1 MITGYNTSKGEAI
14 FMEVKTFY
22 NGNTMPQIGLGTFR
36 VENDENCMESVKYA
50 IEQGYR
56 SIDTAKFM
64 GMKNKLVLVFVPD
77 WNQLELLEKT
87 YLLLQN
93 YILKILVVKV
103 AAAYEASLSRLG
115 LKYLDLY
122 LVHWPGTNEAVM
134 VDTWKG
140 MEDLYKNNKVKNIG
154 VSNFEPEHLE
164 ALLAQV
170 SIKPVINQVE
180 YHPYLTQHKLKLYL
194 AAQHIVMESWS
205 PLMNAQILNDETI
218 KDIAQEL
225 GKSPAQVVLRWN
237 VQHGVVT
244 IPKSVTPNRISENF
258 QIFDFELSD
267 EQMTRIDGLNQDKRI
282 GPDPKLLKARKQ
294 IGEFL
299 IWSDKLSTLGNRH
312 IA

>member
-1 MITGYNTSKGEAI
+1 
-14 FMEVKTFY
+14 MEVKTFY

-50 IEQGYR
+50 IERGYR
-56 SIDTAKFM
+56 SIDTAKVYGNEEQVGAGIRAGLESTGIAREDLFITS
-64 GMKNKLVLVFVPD
+64 KLYFED
-77 WNQLELLEKT
+77 FGREN
-87 YLLLQN
+87 
-93 YILKILVVKV
+93 V

-140 MEDLYKNNKVKNIG
+140 MEDLYKNNKAKNIG

-237 VQHGVVT
+237 VQHGVVI

-282 GPDPKLLKARKQ
+282 GPDPKTFE
-294 IGEFL
+294 G
-299 IWSDKLSTLGNRH
+299 
-312 IA
+312 

>member
-1 MITGYNTSKGEAI
+1 
-14 FMEVKTFY
+14 MEVKTFY
-22 NGNTMPQIGLGTFR
+22 NGNTMPKIGLGTFR

-56 SIDTAKFM
+56 SIDTAKVYGNEEQVGAGIRAGLESTGIAREDLFITS
-64 GMKNKLVLVFVPD
+64 KLYFED
-77 WNQLELLEKT
+77 FGREN
-87 YLLLQN
+87 
-93 YILKILVVKV
+93 V

-205 PLMNAQILNDETI
+205 PLMNAQ
-218 KDIAQEL
+218 
-225 GKSPAQVVLRWN
+225 
-237 VQHGVVT
+237 HGVVT

-282 GPDPKLLKARKQ
+282 GPDPKTFE
-294 IGEFL
+294 G
-299 IWSDKLSTLGNRH
+299 
-312 IA
+312 

>member
-1 MITGYNTSKGEAI
+1 MTGYNTSDIYGI
-14 FMEVKTFY
+14 NHFIMETRS
-22 NGNTMPQIGLGTFR
+22 IGLFVWKRLYGGGAG
-36 VENDENCMESVKYA
+36 M
-50 IEQGYR
+50 EQG
-56 SIDTAKFM
+56 T
-64 GMKNKLVLVFVPD
+64 VWD
-77 WNQLELLEKT
+77 WNVNKNYFKIMLYSTLLARVRT
-87 YLLLQN
+87 
-93 YILKILVVKV
+93 
-103 AAAYEASLSRLG
+103 
-115 LKYLDLY
+115 
-122 LVHWPGTNEAVM
+122 EAVM

-267 EQMTRIDGLNQDKRI
+267 EQMTRIDGLNQDKRELDLI
-282 GPDPKLLKARKQ
+282 QNFLKARKQ
-294 IGEFL
+294 IGEF
-299 IWSDKLSTLGNRH
+299 
-312 IA
+312 

>member
-1 MITGYNTSKGEAI
+1 
-14 FMEVKTFY
+14 MEVKTFY
-22 NGNTMPQIGLGTFR
+22 NGNTMPKIGLGTFR

-56 SIDTAKFM
+56 SIDTAKVYGNEEQVGAGIRAGLESTGIAREDLFITS
-64 GMKNKLVLVFVPD
+64 KLYFED
-77 WNQLELLEKT
+77 FGREN
-87 YLLLQN
+87 
-93 YILKILVVKV
+93 V

-122 LVHWPGTNEAVM
+122 LVH
-134 VDTWKG
+134 
-140 MEDLYKNNKVKNIG
+140 Y
-154 VSNFEPEHLE
+154 
-164 ALLAQV
+164 
-170 SIKPVINQVE
+170 
-180 YHPYLTQHKLKLYL
+180 
-194 AAQHIVMESWS
+194 IVMESWS
-205 PLMNAQILNDETI
+205 PLMNAQILNDEAI

-282 GPDPKLLKARKQ
+282 GPDPKTFE
-294 IGEFL
+294 G
-299 IWSDKLSTLGNRH
+299 
-312 IA
+312 

>member
-1 MITGYNTSKGEAI
+1 
-14 FMEVKTFY
+14 
-22 NGNTMPQIGLGTFR
+22 
-36 VENDENCMESVKYA
+36 
-50 IEQGYR
+50 
-56 SIDTAKFM
+56 
-64 GMKNKLVLVFVPD
+64 
-77 WNQLELLEKT
+77 
-87 YLLLQN
+87 
-93 YILKILVVKV
+93 
-103 AAAYEASLSRLG
+103 
-115 LKYLDLY
+115 
-122 LVHWPGTNEAVM
+122 M

-140 MEDLYKNNKVKNIG
+140 MEDLYKNNKVKYIG

-194 AAQHIVMESWS
+194 ATQHIVMESWS
-205 PLMNAQILNDETI
+205 PLMNAQILNEETI

-237 VQHGVVT
+237 VRHGVVT

-282 GPDPKLLKARKQ
+282 GPDPKTFE
-294 IGEFL
+294 G
-299 IWSDKLSTLGNRH
+299 
-312 IA
+312 

>member
-1 MITGYNTSKGEAI
+1 
-14 FMEVKTFY
+14 MEVKTFY
-22 NGNTMPQIGLGTFR
+22 NGNTMPQISLGTFR

-56 SIDTAKFM
+56 SIDTAKVYGNEEQVGTGIRAGLESTGIAREDLFITS
-64 GMKNKLVLVFVPD
+64 KLYFED
-77 WNQLELLEKT
+77 FGREN
-87 YLLLQN
+87 
-93 YILKILVVKV
+93 V

-258 QIFDFELSD
+258 RIFDFELSD

-282 GPDPKLLKARKQ
+282 GPDPKTFE
-294 IGEFL
+294 G
-299 IWSDKLSTLGNRH
+299 
-312 IA
+312 

>member
-1 MITGYNTSKGEAI
+1 
-14 FMEVKTFY
+14 
-22 NGNTMPQIGLGTFR
+22 
-36 VENDENCMESVKYA
+36 
-50 IEQGYR
+50 
-56 SIDTAKFM
+56 
-64 GMKNKLVLVFVPD
+64 
-77 WNQLELLEKT
+77 
-87 YLLLQN
+87 
-93 YILKILVVKV
+93 
-103 AAAYEASLSRLG
+103 
-115 LKYLDLY
+115 
-122 LVHWPGTNEAVM
+122 M

-237 VQHGVVT
+237 VQHGVVI

-282 GPDPKLLKARKQ
+282 DPIQ
-294 IGEFL
+294 NF
-299 IWSDKLSTLGNRH
+299 
-312 IA
+312 

>member
-1 MITGYNTSKGEAI
+1 
-14 FMEVKTFY
+14 
-22 NGNTMPQIGLGTFR
+22 
-36 VENDENCMESVKYA
+36 
-50 IEQGYR
+50 
-56 SIDTAKFM
+56 
-64 GMKNKLVLVFVPD
+64 
-77 WNQLELLEKT
+77 
-87 YLLLQN
+87 
-93 YILKILVVKV
+93 
-103 AAAYEASLSRLG
+103 
-115 LKYLDLY
+115 
-122 LVHWPGTNEAVM
+122 
-134 VDTWKG
+134 
-140 MEDLYKNNKVKNIG
+140 NNKVKNIG

-258 QIFDFELSD
+258 RIFDFELSD
-267 EQMTRIDGLNQDKRI
+267 EQMTRIDDLNQDKRI
-282 GPDPKLLKARKQ
+282 GPDPKTFE
-294 IGEFL
+294 G
-299 IWSDKLSTLGNRH
+299 
-312 IA
+312 